1 MTAAPLQG
9 SGPSGPGR
17 HFVFACLLALVL
29 APLMAVAHGDLH
41 EQIVAISRRVEADP
55 TNADLIL
62 RRAELFREHEQW
74 PQADADYERA
84 GKLAPDNPAISLGR
98 GKLYLAMGRLD
109 AARAALDSVLDQ
121 QPTHVDALA
130 TRAQVLQALG
140 DHAAAASDYAQTIA
154 IASSPEPDFYLGLAR
169 SLSAMQPA
177 RDDEALASLDA
188 GVARLGKLPT
198 LSLAA
203 IELQARRGEFDDA
216 LRRLDKLREGQA
228 RQEAWLQRRG
238 DILMAAQRPDEAMQ
252 AWRDAMVALE
262 ALPPR
267 LRGTGAMLALRDRL
281 TQRLQTAS
289 PRPQ

>member
-1 MTAAPLQG
+1 
-9 SGPSGPGR
+9 
-17 HFVFACLLALVL
+17 
-29 APLMAVAHGDLH
+29 MAVAHGDLH
-41 EQIVAISRRVEADP
+41 EQIVAISQRIQAEP
-55 TNADLIL
+55 SNAALVL
-62 RRAELFREHEQW
+62 RRAELYREHGQW
-74 PQADADYERA
+74 AQADADYDRA
-84 GKLAPDNPAISLGR
+84 GKLAPENPAIRLGR
-98 GKLYLAMGRLD
+98 GKLYLAMGQLD
-109 AARAALDSVLDQ
+109 AARAALGRVLDE
-121 QPTHVDALA
+121 QPAHVDALA

-140 DHAAAASDYAQTIA
+140 DHDAAATDYAQAIA

-169 SLSAMQPA
+169 SLSGAQPA

-188 GVARLGKLPT
+188 GLARLGKLPT

-216 LRRLDKLREGQA
+216 LQRLDKLREGQA
-228 RQEAWLQRRG
+228 RQEAWLERRG